1 MIFQQVTRF
10 QNSDFLPISCGFFLL
25 LPRIIA
31 IQLFVYLNNPQ
42 TGLLRVSP
50 GLPSTQIFLSSV
62 LNHISEKASA
72 RTRVQTSDISVYLC
86 HSCQPFL
93 EASWVYEYLS

>member
-1 MIFQQVTRF
+1 MQMIFQQVTRF

-50 GLPSTQIFLSSV
+50 GPPAPKFFSPQF
-62 LNHISEKASA
+62 
-72 RTRVQTSDISVYLC
+72 
-86 HSCQPFL
+86 
-93 EASWVYEYLS
+93 